1 MTLQN
6 FTDAK
11 YRSLG
16 SLTGI
21 RGAAS
26 IWVVIY
32 HFGQGI
38 PGYSI
43 IPSLY
48 SYSFVSNG
56 FRGVD
61 LFFILSG
68 FIMMHAHAKD
78 FVHINLESIRR
89 FAFLRA
95 FRIYPV
101 NFAALLL
108 ILAICAALPGYV
120 EWFRSWTNE
129 ISLKSYTPLSFL
141 QTATLSNRWFIP
153 DFGLWNIVTWS
164 LSVELLAYLLL
175 PFLACSLLKI
185 RSANLCLFI
194 SIASVLSMIAILLA
208 FHNWNGDSVTRLGI
222 VRGFGGFIAGA
233 AMRHYVAL
241 APDRNGAPGWVA
253 LASVAAVGVLL
264 IFPNLGILMPLAFTF
279 LIGALSYQRGI
290 INATL
295 SSRPLM
301 FLGKISFSIYL
312 VHYTPLAVLEWLFI
326 NNMLPNTNL
335 SVTAC
340 VLLYMLAIFLLSI
353 MLHYAVERPCQHM
366 GRKFIGGPE
375 RRLQALESRR

>member
-1 MTLQN
+1 MTLRN

-11 YRSLG
+11 YRSLE

-26 IWVVIY
+26 VWVVIY

-48 SYSFVSNG
+48 SYSLVSNG

-78 FVHINLESIRR
+78 FARIDLENIRR
-89 FAFLRA
+89 FALLRA

-101 NFAALLL
+101 NFVALLL

-129 ISLKSYTPLSFL
+129 VSLKSYTPLSFL

-175 PFLACSLLKI
+175 PFLAYLLLKI

-208 FHNWNGDSVTRLGI
+208 FHNWKGDSVTRLGI
-222 VRGFGGFIAGA
+222 VRGLGGFVAGA

-241 APDRNGAPGWVA
+241 APDRNRAPGWVA

-264 IFPNLGILMPLAFTF
+264 IFPNLGILIPPAFTF
-279 LIGALSYQRGI
+279 LIGALSYQRGVI
-290 INATL
+290 SAML
-295 SSRPLM
+295 SSRPMM

-326 NNMLPNTNL
+326 NNTLPNTT
-335 SVTAC
+335 SGVTES
-340 VLLYMLAIFLLSI
+340 VLLYITAILLLSLL
-353 MLHYAVERPCQHM
+353 LHYAVERPCQHM
-366 GRKFIGGPE
+366 GRRFIRRSE
-375 RRLQALESRR
+375 RRLQASEKVR